1 MIASEIMLPPHAPE
15 IYLDRATLWNA
26 VESCEK
32 HPKAQLAYSFD
43 IAMQNELT
51 LEENMELARK
61 FVQEQFVAKGMIA
74 DLAFHS
80 PEKEDGGIPNPHFHV
95 MTTMRPLN
103 PDGTWGQK
111 QRREYLLD
119 EDGNRIRDKN
129 GDYMFNAVHTTD
141 WHEPETL
148 EHWREQ
154 WAAAVNTKFEEKGLD
169 VRIDH
174 RSYVRQGLDL
184 IPTVHEGA
192 NVRQMEAKGIRT
204 EKGELNRWIKATNR
218 LMQDV
223 RKKIKALFVW
233 MAEVKEELSKPQT
246 PSLVD
251 EYIDDGWSGTNFER
265 PSFQRMIDDIED
277 GKINC
282 VVTKDLSRLGR
293 NYILT
298 GQYTEIY
305 FPSKGVRYIAIN
317 DNVDTINGESE
328 LAPFLNILNEMHARQ
343 TSKKVKAAMHTRF
356 ANGAHYGAYAPLGY
370 VKDPDKKGHLLIDP
384 ETRWIVEKIFDLAVH
399 GRGAA
404 SITRILVEEKVPT
417 PGWLNYERYGTFANI
432 YAGAPAEKA
441 YAWTIAQVK
450 SILKEETYIGHS
462 VHNKQS
468 NISFKNKKK
477 VRKPQEEWYRVENT
491 HEAIISEEVFQ
502 KVQELIASRRRK
514 RRNGTTQIFAGLI
527 KCADCGWSLAYGEN
541 KQNKNP
547 YGYYHCSK
555 NGQGLRQCSM
565 HYIRY
570 DVLYAYVLARLQYW
584 SMLAQKDEDKL
595 LKRLLNVSDRERNSA
610 KKKQAAELKKAEKRK
625 AEVDG
630 LFAKMYED
638 WSAGRITE
646 YNFNM
651 LSEKYQNEQKEL
663 ETKIRQLHEM
673 MEAAV
678 QTAADAEKWIAL
690 MKQYVNPVELTA
702 ELLNTLIEKITVHE
716 AVKGE
721 DGSREQ
727 EVEIYYRFIGK
738 ID

>member
-1 MIASEIMLPPHAPE
+1 MKQPYNTTIYNTALYLRLSRDDELQGESGSIQTQRMMLRQYAAEHG
-15 IYLDRATLWNA
+15 
-26 VESCEK
+26 
-32 HPKAQLAYSFD
+32 
-43 IAMQNELT
+43 LT
-51 LEENMELARK
+51 
-61 FVQEQFVAKGMIA
+61 V
-74 DLAFHS
+74 
-80 PEKEDGGIPNPHFHV
+80 
-95 MTTMRPLN
+95 
-103 PDGTWGQK
+103 
-111 QRREYLLD
+111 
-119 EDGNRIRDKN
+119 
-129 GDYMFNAVHTTD
+129 
-141 WHEPETL
+141 
-148 EHWREQ
+148 
-154 WAAAVNTKFEEKGLD
+154 
-169 VRIDH
+169 
-174 RSYVRQGLDL
+174 
-184 IPTVHEGA
+184 
-192 NVRQMEAKGIRT
+192 
-204 EKGELNRWIKATNR
+204 
-218 LMQDV
+218 
-223 RKKIKALFVW
+223 
-233 MAEVKEELSKPQT
+233 
-246 PSLVD
+246 VD

-343 TSKKVKAAMHTRF
+343 TSKKVKAAMRTRF

-462 VHNKQS
+462 IHNKQS

-595 LKRLLNVSDRERNSA
+595 LKRLLNASDRERNSA

-663 ETKIRQLHEM
+663 ETKIRQLHKT

>member
-1 MIASEIMLPPHAPE
+1 VKQPYNTTIYNTALYLRLSRDDELQGESGSIQTQRMMLRQYAAEHG
-15 IYLDRATLWNA
+15 
-26 VESCEK
+26 
-32 HPKAQLAYSFD
+32 
-43 IAMQNELT
+43 LT
-51 LEENMELARK
+51 
-61 FVQEQFVAKGMIA
+61 V
-74 DLAFHS
+74 
-80 PEKEDGGIPNPHFHV
+80 
-95 MTTMRPLN
+95 
-103 PDGTWGQK
+103 
-111 QRREYLLD
+111 
-119 EDGNRIRDKN
+119 
-129 GDYMFNAVHTTD
+129 
-141 WHEPETL
+141 
-148 EHWREQ
+148 
-154 WAAAVNTKFEEKGLD
+154 
-169 VRIDH
+169 
-174 RSYVRQGLDL
+174 
-184 IPTVHEGA
+184 
-192 NVRQMEAKGIRT
+192 
-204 EKGELNRWIKATNR
+204 
-218 LMQDV
+218 
-223 RKKIKALFVW
+223 
-233 MAEVKEELSKPQT
+233 
-246 PSLVD
+246 VD

-432 YAGAPAEKA
+432 YAGAPTEKA

-477 VRKPQEEWYRVENT
+477 VRKPQEEWYCVENT
-491 HEAIISEEVFQ
+491 HEAIISEEAFQ
-502 KVQELIASRRRK
+502 KVQELIASRRRRQK
-514 RRNGTTQIFAGLI
+514 NGTTQIFSGLV
-527 KCADCGWSLAYGEN
+527 KCADCGWSLAYGVN
-541 KQNKNP
+541 SQNKNP
-547 YGYYHCSK
+547 YAHYHCSK
-555 NGQGLRQCSM
+555 YGQGLRQCSM

-584 SMLAQKDEDKL
+584 SVLVQKDEDKL
-595 LKRLLNVSDRERNSA
+595 LKRLLNASDRERNSA

-663 ETKIRQLHEM
+663 ETKIRQLHET